1 MSTSVT
7 HIALVVPDLRA
18 AEGFYQSVFA
28 MALIGREAPRGDGLW
43 ATLPFDKGWD
53 DAEAAGIDLRMLALR
68 RGIFVLALFQG
79 DAPPGQVYVIG
90 LAVHADEIVRIAEL
104 LSEHWFTPNVPADTR
119 RDLRFHDAFCLVAN
133 DRMRAFLVFTG
144 RDGRIEISLM
154 GTESTSTPLPP
165 EGHRVSLAC
174 RPS

>member
-18 AEGFYQSVFA
+18 AEGFYQSVFD

-68 RGIFVLALFQG
+68 RGSFVLALFQG

-90 LAVHADEIVRIAEL
+90 LAMHADEIAQLRARLPDDVAISGEAPDRLE
-104 LSEHWFTPNVPADTR
+104 F
-119 RDLRFHDAFCLVAN
+119 RDPYGIRWQ
-133 DRMRAFLVFTG
+133 
-144 RDGRIEISLM
+144 I
-154 GTESTSTPLPP
+154 STPGSEFRTAGDWAGRWLD
-165 EGHRVSLAC
+165 L
-174 RPS
+174 